1 MNPHNKFI
9 FFKSCNIFEKVSE
22 KALKINAIDATMSI
36 KFSILHCC
44 KSFYKNYIKHIRTS
58 SFLPIKLDHSRFPD
72 SFYS

>member
-44 KSFYKNYIKHIRTS
+44 KSFYKNYILKAFYKKHLILRNSKFRLTKDN
-58 SFLPIKLDHSRFPD
+58 L
-72 SFYS
+72 